1 MDTQK
6 PKARGRGRPA
16 KGPKGPGR
24 RRVPSSKRH
33 YHPKKSSTNGSA
45 DVQRERQ
52 PTILMLND
60 GAKSTAAGIT
70 ISKPSFA
77 WSKGAVEHSVR
88 SGRAVTYEIFVT
100 HYWQAGKNN
109 LFKKLEYVLPP
120 NMCDAMVPIRS
131 DERIRAGDIMNN
143 SNLRWIGRMCKGN
156 PDAVGNLLVCFCK
169 HAVAKHLVPHEMM
182 KKDEIRNGEPYL
194 LTSYREQLY
203 NMRVSTKKQ
212 SEWSQEDLDS
222 THPMRRGGLWY

>member
-1 MDTQK
+1 
-6 PKARGRGRPA
+6 
-16 KGPKGPGR
+16 
-24 RRVPSSKRH
+24 
-33 YHPKKSSTNGSA
+33 
-45 DVQRERQ
+45 
-52 PTILMLND
+52 MLND

-109 LFKKLEYVLPP
+109 FFKKLEHVLPP

-212 SEWSQEDLDS
+212 SEWSQEDLDRILDAS
-222 THPMRRGGLWY
+222 DEEGRSVVLTKDGKLASLNRFLFCIRCDPTTTANAAEIPPILIFLHVNM